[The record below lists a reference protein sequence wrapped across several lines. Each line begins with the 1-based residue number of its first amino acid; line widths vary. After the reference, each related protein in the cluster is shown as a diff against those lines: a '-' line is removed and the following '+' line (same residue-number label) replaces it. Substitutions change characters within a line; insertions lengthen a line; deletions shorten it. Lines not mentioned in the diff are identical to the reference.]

1 MGIVD
6 DDLRRVREE
15 SDIVGVVSAHTA
27 LKRSGRQWMGLCPF
41 HGEKSPSFS
50 VNAEKNV
57 YYCFGCQRSGDVIG
71 FVEEVEGL
79 DFVGAVE
86 WLASRANIQLRY
98 TDAADGKRRQW
109 RSTLLEAVAGAAA
122 FYHHRL
128 MEASDAGPARA
139 YLRDRGYDRAVVE
152 RFGLGWAPDGWDA
165 LCRHLKVPPPVLEAA
180 GLGFTNRRGRVQDA
194 FRARVMF
201 PIVDVNGATVAFGGR
216 QLPGGQPPKYRNSAT
231 NELYDKSK
239 VLYGLSWAKQD
250 AVSVGEIVV
259 CEGYTDVIGFH
270 EAGVAR
276 AVATCGTA
284 LTDDHVRLLKR
295 FANRI
300 VLAFDADAAGQA
312 AADRFYEWEQ
322 SHDVQVFVA
331 DLPEGSDPAEVAR
344 SHPDRLRAAVSG
356 ALPFLGFRV
365 ARALAAGDRSSP
377 EGRARMAGRAVAVVA
392 EHPNDLVR
400 DQYLMQVADGLGLDV
415 ERLRVQAAAARR
427 GGRTGPSARAAGA
440 ARARGEAGP
449 QSETATPLPEVARVD
464 ESEVLLLRV
473 LADEGTPGSTV
484 GRIDPVLFELDT
496 ARAVCEGLR
505 SGSGLAELID
515 TATPGEAALV
525 GRVAAGDPPEDGE
538 AQLSHVARRAAGRI
552 RDRLR
557 RSQERR
563 GLEEARV
570 YQPSIDWLGQCVD
583 GLADPERRIAIVDRL
598 VPWMRELESRE
609 GSNGAAP

>member
-6 DDLRRVREE
+6 DDVRRVREE

-71 FVEEVEGL
+71 FVEEMEGL

-86 WLASRANIQLRY
+86 WLAAKANVQLRY

-109 RSTLLEAVAGAAA
+109 RSTLLDAVEGAAA

-128 MEASDAGPARA
+128 MEAPDAGPARG

-152 RFGLGWAPDGWDA
+152 RFRLGWAPDGWDD
-165 LCRHLKVPPPVLEAA
+165 LCRHLQVAAAILEGA
-180 GLGFTNRRGRVQDA
+180 GLGFTNRRGRLQDA

-201 PIVDVNGATVAFGGR
+201 PILDVNGAPVAFGGR
-216 QLPGGQPPKYRNSAT
+216 QLPGGPPPKYRNSAS

-250 AVSVGEIVV
+250 AVSAGEIVV

-270 EAGVAR
+270 LAGVGR

-295 FANRI
+295 FSNRI

-312 AADRFYEWEQ
+312 AADRFYEWERT
-322 SHDVQVFVA
+322 HDVQVFVA
-331 DLPEGSDPAEVAR
+331 DLPEGTDPAEVAR
-344 SHPDRLRAAVSG
+344 SDPPRLRAAVSA

-377 EGRARMAGRAVAVVA
+377 EGRARMAERAVAVVA
-392 EHPNDLVR
+392 EHPSDLVR
-400 DQYLMQVADGLGLDV
+400 DQYLMQVADRLGLDA

-427 GGRTGPSARAAGA
+427 RGRAGSSGDAPS
-440 ARARGEAGP
+440 EA
-449 QSETATPLPEVARVD
+449 STEDTPPVPEASRVD

-473 LADEGTPGSTV
+473 LADEEPGGSSAD
-484 GRIDPVLFELDT
+484 RIDPVLFELDT
-496 ARAVCEGLR
+496 ARSVCEGLR
-505 SGSGLAELID
+505 SGTGLAELID
-515 TATPGEAALV
+515 SATAGEAALV
-525 GRVAAGDPPEDGE
+525 GRVAAGDAPEDGE
-538 AQLSHVARRAAGRI
+538 AQLAHVARRAALRI

-557 RSQERR
+557 HEQERR
-563 GLEEARV
+563 GLDEARQ

-583 GLADPERRIAIVDRL
+583 GLGDPDRRIAIVDHL

-609 GSNGAAP
+609 GRGGAAP